1 MKRKEPKAKFV
12 RGAEKMFDEM
22 WAWGEERPQPTF
34 AEIAGKAAP
43 LRQELKGEL
52 PRELPGELLLQHGEG
67 GRRRQPVRTTGR
79 R

>member
-12 RGAEKMFDEM
+12 RGAEEMFDEM

-43 LRQELKGEL
+43 LRWELKGEL
-52 PRELPGELLLQHGEG
+52 PGKIFCNMEMA
-67 GRRRQPVRTTGR
+67 GRRRQSVRNAGR